1 LLDEDLP
8 QLPNSASAQPSERLF
23 YSAYISL
30 LLRNIKIFRG
40 REVAKIEQ
48 ETQDTKIEE
57 ANKILLL

>member
-23 YSAYISL
+23 YCYISL
-30 LLRNIKIFRG
+30 FLRNIKIFSG

-48 ETQDTKIEE
+48 QTQDTKIEE
-57 ANKILLL
+57 PNKILLL